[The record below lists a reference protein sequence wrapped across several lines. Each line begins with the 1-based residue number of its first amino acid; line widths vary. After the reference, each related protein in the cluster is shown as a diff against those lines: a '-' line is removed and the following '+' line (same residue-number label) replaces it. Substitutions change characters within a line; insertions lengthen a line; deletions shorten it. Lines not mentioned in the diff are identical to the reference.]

1 MLKSGDNQS
10 LNQDY
15 DKKSKQGRENQQ
27 CRYCIENHEKIAED
41 VLIFE
46 SSKIR
51 EVHKDRNISEQRART
66 LLGTD
71 CHFRFKPRMISRR
84 ARIKILRTPEYVVL
98 IRSKNAHMI
107 IVYAMADH
115 DKRRK
120 VLKKRRRSEES
131 RSHGEEE
138 MVGVERLDELL
149 WLQEMRESDD
159 VRDLIAIFQDLVTW
173 SFSSHTAKAA

>member
-1 MLKSGDNQS
+1 MQSTTLSGNYGFPLCITGITQQFS
-10 LNQDY
+10 L
-15 DKKSKQGRENQQ
+15 SKE
-27 CRYCIENHEKIAED
+27 
-41 VLIFE
+41 
-46 SSKIR
+46 
-51 EVHKDRNISEQRART
+51 
-66 LLGTD
+66 
-71 CHFRFKPRMISRR
+71 
-84 ARIKILRTPEYVVL
+84 
-98 IRSKNAHMI
+98 
-107 IVYAMADH
+107 MADH